1 VGVKAKRTAAASSGR
16 QAPTVLL
23 VEPRADSLEATRTV
37 LMDAG
42 FRVVPLS
49 RFEAAVPLFQV
60 LRPDAVAL
68 AAQGPDY
75 SAVGVAR
82 RIRQL
87 SHGCVPLLYLVDAA
101 DSEARRFCT
110 ERGQCVDLAPRGYAG
125 YDGGEI
131 ALKLHA
137 QLRLRD
143 SVQHATRSEDAHTT
157 LHDPLT
163 GAFTRPFLLALLGQE
178 LRRTERFGGTFS
190 VMAACLNGMAGFRK
204 TYGRAIAERLLVY
217 AAVVLG
223 QTVREADVVA
233 RVDEEAFAI
242 FLPATPQESVA
253 ELMGRMQ
260 TRFEQA
266 RFQVEGKVVRT
277 EIALGAVSFPDT
289 VGSPGQL
296 LTAAFAD
303 LRRGREGRRAAG
315 SPRLSI

>member
-1 VGVKAKRTAAASSGR
+1 VGVKAKRTAAASGR

-23 VEPRADSLEATRTV
+23 VEPRAESLEATRTV

-49 RFEAAVPLFQV
+49 RYEAAVPLFQV
-60 LRPDAVAL
+60 LRPDAVVL

-87 SHGCVPLLYLVDAA
+87 SHGCVPLLYLVDSS
-101 DSEARRFCT
+101 DPEARRFCT

-190 VMAACLNGMAGFRK
+190 VMAACLNGMSGFKK

-233 RVDEEAFAI
+233 RVDEEAFAV

-266 RFQVEGKVVRT
+266 RFQVEGKVVKT